1 MTPSKDVDENEV
13 EELDNVSLLS
23 LLYGCNYPII
33 NAILRMLIRCLNLK
47 MMNRKNKPFC
57 KVVQY

>member
-23 LLYGCNYPII
+23 LLSGCNYQR
-33 NAILRMLIRCLNLK
+33 NS
-47 MMNRKNKPFC
+47 
-57 KVVQY
+57 

>member
-23 LLYGCNYPII
+23 LLSGCNYPII
-33 NAILRMLIRCLNLK
+33 NAILRMLIQCLNLK